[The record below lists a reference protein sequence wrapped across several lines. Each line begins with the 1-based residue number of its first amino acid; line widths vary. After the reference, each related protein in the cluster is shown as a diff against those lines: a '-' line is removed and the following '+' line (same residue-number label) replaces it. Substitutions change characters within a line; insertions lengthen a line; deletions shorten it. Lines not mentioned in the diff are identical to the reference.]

1 MCPLSI
7 VCCEESCTWVSYLS
21 PSFFTWYQSLVRGE
35 ELRQQAKAR
44 GDRETLVRGSASPF
58 SWAFGSILV
67 QVHSRECK
75 VQNLRLRR
83 RSLWSTRALLGKI
96 ELRGS
101 FCRENFHSETVLAS
115 RSFSRHSGEVAVF
128 DCVCRIFACVRF
140 VTDRLL
146 CDTGA
151 EILRNAGQFGLL
163 CLCIFVTWSD

>member
-1 MCPLSI
+1 M
-7 VCCEESCTWVSYLS
+7 
-21 PSFFTWYQSLVRGE
+21 
-35 ELRQQAKAR
+35 
-44 GDRETLVRGSASPF
+44 
-58 SWAFGSILV
+58 

-75 VQNLRLRR
+75 VQNLRLRC
-83 RSLWSTRALLGKI
+83 RSLWSTRALPGKFK
-96 ELRGS
+96 LRRI
-101 FCRENFHSETVLAS
+101 FCRENFHSETVLASVLAS

-163 CLCIFVTWSD
+163 CLCIFIT